1 MDFYMDEATGAR
13 IQRDV
18 LLYMPHVA
26 LVEIR
31 AAESLNAA
39 KKISD
44 IFHNLPMGLFRRPT
58 REDFDVLL
66 DELLERAQRWG
77 MDDYIRNLNALALQ
91 SVGKAPRGG
100 EEFTG
105 ERSGF

>member
-1 MDFYMDEATGAR
+1 MDEATGAR

-66 DELLERAQRWG
+66 DELLERAQR
-77 MDDYIRNLNALALQ
+77 
-91 SVGKAPRGG
+91 GG
-100 EEFTG
+100 WTTT
-105 ERSGF
+105 SGI

>member
-1 MDFYMDEATGAR
+1 MDEETAAR

-18 LLYMPHVA
+18 LLYMLHVA

-44 IFHNLPMGLFRRPT
+44 IFHNLPMELSFRST
-58 REDFDVLL
+58 REDLDVLL

-77 MDDYIRNLNALALQ
+77 MDDYIRNLNALALR